1 MKSAAEKL
9 KCVTY
14 LYIIF
19 FFAYNAISSIID
31 IYISPPF
38 IPISTCIPKRMNLN
52 NALAALGRR
61 LPYKSWFINPRV
73 ATRVGVKHSL
83 FACTEA
89 FIRVNNTVVPHN
101 RCSINFMP
109 DVVVEGVFRSTLFV
123 IGNPSTSN
131 GGRSSNSCK
140 RERSS
145 RQQRRSHTQPLMASL
160 S

>member
-1 MKSAAEKL
+1 MHSAAEKL
-9 KCVTY
+9 KCCAV
-14 LYIIF
+14 LYIILF
-19 FFAYNAISSIID
+19 FTCSAISSIID

-38 IPISTCIPKRMNLN
+38 VPISTCIPKRMNLKN
-52 NALAALGRR
+52 TLAALGRR
-61 LPYKSWFINPRV
+61 LPYKSWCIEPCV
-73 ATRVGVKHSL
+73 STRVGVNHRLSTC
-83 FACTEA
+83 AEA
-89 FIRVNNTVVPHN
+89 FVCINNTVVPHN

-109 DVVVEGVFRSTLFV
+109 DVVVEGVIRSSLFV
-123 IGNPSTSN
+123 IGNPSISN